1 MGLELQTIALTGHG
15 IERKLDIN
23 ESSIKFLPTIPY
35 MEIQERE
42 FTIENNC
49 EYPIEF
55 FWHHLDDRFIHE
67 DLIAKILTHYYDV
80 KEILLPPRKV
90 AEGIPTILIEFYN
103 DLVNEIAKE
112 QKSDEINYIEE
123 EEEEDDQRVLNK
135 EINKKTSI
143 AKKKKKQNKRLG
155 DVSLKLKLRK
165 VSNLKR
171 KKSLNGS
178 VTLWDIKKDRPSM
191 IDQLN
196 IEKLL
201 LDHISNLHKGP
212 NFHKTMKDPVKCLFD
227 ELELQ
232 SMLTEKLEESEKPEK
247 KVCIIF
253 HGAPFTAYQETAC
266 RSARA
271 LGIPVLSIDTA
282 ILEIAAFS
290 KSECSVKLRQAINE
304 IYQNYTSKFSEN
316 RIQILAEKLET
327 TRTQK
332 SRSSQKRKKS
342 GETQRTTETSISEK
356 HDNDLIEEERFLHWT
371 DEPDPLESYDKLSL
385 TEETLISM
393 DILSQYEHKL
403 EAIRLL
409 EKIFPTK
416 MITDTIKDKTN
427 FHESDKSSKKSQRN
441 FLEIGSDILFE
452 ALRERLSEEDFERG
466 FVLQTLHNSTICDE
480 IKTLNILLDIVGHIE
495 FFLFI
500 TFYNSE
506 DICNWKIKQYLKEIK
521 MLFFFFYP
529 FLFIY
534 IYTCI

>member
-42 FTIENNC
+42 FMIENNC
-49 EYPIEF
+49 EYPIEY
-55 FWHHLDDRFIHE
+55 FWHHLDDRFIQE
-67 DLIAKILTHYYDV
+67 DHIAKILTHYYDV
-80 KEILLPPRKV
+80 KEILLPPRQL

-112 QKSDEINYIEE
+112 QKSDEINHIEE
-123 EEEEDDQRVLNK
+123 EE
-135 EINKKTSI
+135 
-143 AKKKKKQNKRLG
+143 
-155 DVSLKLKLRK
+155 LRK

-178 VTLWDIKKDRPSM
+178 VTLWDIKRDRPSM

-201 LDHISNLHKGP
+201 LDHISNLHKDP

-266 RSARA
+266 RSAKA

-304 IYQNYTSKFSEN
+304 TYQNYTSKFSEN

-342 GETQRTTETSISEK
+342 GETQRTTETSRSEK
-356 HDNDLIEEERFLHWT
+356 HDNDLIEEERILHWT

-441 FLEIGSDILFE
+441 FSEIGSDILFE

-506 DICNWKIKQYLKEIK
+506 DICNWKINELKRLKDEEIAKNTAKKIQRSMRCHCPITINFPRKIKICTLKQS
-521 MLFFFFYP
+521 
-529 FLFIY
+529 
-534 IYTCI
+534 CH